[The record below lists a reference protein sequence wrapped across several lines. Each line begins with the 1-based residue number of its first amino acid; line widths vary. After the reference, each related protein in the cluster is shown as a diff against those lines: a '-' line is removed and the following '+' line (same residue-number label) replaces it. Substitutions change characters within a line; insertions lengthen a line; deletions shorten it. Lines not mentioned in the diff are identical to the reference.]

1 MCLVVFSNIPL
12 NTCLA
17 EKKKKMLT
25 TKFNEVNVRNGPGL
39 NHLKKFKIL
48 KKGYPLK
55 IIDNFDNWK
64 KVVDVNGNS
73 GWVSNSQLSNNR
85 YVIINSSEAYIYKFP
100 LQNSKKIALV
110 KGKKVLALNKC
121 NQNWCQINDNKINGW
136 VMKKEIWGYEE

>member
-1 MCLVVFSNIPL
+1 
-12 NTCLA
+12 
-17 EKKKKMLT
+17 MLT

-100 LQNSKKIALV
+100 LQNSKKIELV